1 MGKQY
6 ELYVQKGQPFW
17 KVLTNI
23 LFSHVGLF
31 VLVIGY
37 CIGGDPK
44 LSMLTSIVHN
54 HFKEPL
60 CFKRLKKK
68 ERRKL
73 TLQKYLQLRFKQC
86 LCILVLQRES
96 ESLPPTVNFME
107 HSPNENDNGYA

>member
-44 LSMLTSIVHN
+44 HWMLISICSSQSFLGAVV
-54 HFKEPL
+54 FQKIEE
-60 CFKRLKKK
+60 
-68 ERRKL
+68 EREEEAHLAKISA
-73 TLQKYLQLRFKQC
+73 TE
-86 LCILVLQRES
+86 V
-96 ESLPPTVNFME
+96 
-107 HSPNENDNGYA
+107 